1 MRTYVFLYNKFADFE
16 IAPLLL
22 FLREK
27 TEIITFSF
35 ERGVQQCEEQL
46 KVVVDKSVDEVDPD
60 NVDLV
65 IIPGGDP
72 EPYKERNDL
81 HDLLRMIHKRGKLI
95 TAICGGPGF
104 LAHAGLLKGL
114 RVAHGYSPEDAERVF
129 EGSIITDEDVVVE
142 GNIITARGQAFAE
155 FAVEVYRHLGFFENE
170 EEATDTLKWL
180 KNKR

>member
-1 MRTYVFLYNKFADFE
+1 MRTYVFLYDRFADFE

-35 ERGVQQCEEQL
+35 ERGIQKCEEQL
-46 KVVVDKSVDEVDPD
+46 KVVVDMSITEVNPD

-65 IIPGGDP
+65 IIPGGEP
-72 EPYKERNDL
+72 EPYRERKDL
-81 HDLLRMIHKRGKLI
+81 HDLLKKIHKRGVPI
-95 TAICGGPGF
+95 AAICGGPGF

-114 RVAHGYSPEDAERVF
+114 RVAHGYAAEDAERVF
-129 EGSIITDEDVVVE
+129 EGSVITDEDVIVE

-155 FAVEVYRHLGFFENE
+155 FAVEVCRHLGFFQSE
-170 EEATDTLKWL
+170 EEAVSSLDWL